1 MSFSTIA
8 TFENPIDAHLLRVE
22 LENAGFTVYIADE
35 NLIGVQPLFSNAIGG
50 VKVQVPT
57 EQKDDAILLI
67 NNLAEENKKDAR
79 CPQCEST
86 KIQFNFKSSRSGKSL
101 LSHFIALLTFT
112 HPLYVSRVNRCL
124 DCNFEFTDEKA

>member
-50 VKVQVPT
+50 VKVQVPA
-57 EQKDDAILLI
+57 EQKDDAILHI
-67 NNLAEENKKDAR
+67 NNLAEENKKNAR

-112 HPLYVSRVNRCL
+112 YPLFVSRVNRCL
-124 DCNFEFTDEKA
+124 DCNFEFTDEQA